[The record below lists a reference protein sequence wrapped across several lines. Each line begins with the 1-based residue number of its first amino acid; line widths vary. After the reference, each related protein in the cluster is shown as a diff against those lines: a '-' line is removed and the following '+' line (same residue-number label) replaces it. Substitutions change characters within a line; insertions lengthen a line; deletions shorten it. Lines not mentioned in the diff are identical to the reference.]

1 MSGYGYDPPT
11 FTQCDRCVLN
21 LLRSHLMQKEKSELE
36 CSQIQQLL
44 AQFRAALNHGGIISL
59 SRVGNVQFMT
69 QRAEQILSQYFPSC
83 YSSTSLPHNL
93 KKWFEHQI
101 SQLKISSDDPCLC
114 STLHIEQDEKEL
126 NIRFIPE
133 QVQGH
138 YLLLLEEKRQSIFSI
153 ADLELLGLTKRES
166 EVLFW
171 ISKDKSNS
179 EIATVLGC
187 SESTVGKHLEHIY
200 NKLRTHTR
208 RGAVIV
214 ALERLGMLRQ

>member
-1 MSGYGYDPPT
+1 
-11 FTQCDRCVLN
+11 
-21 LLRSHLMQKEKSELE
+21 
-36 CSQIQQLL
+36 
-44 AQFRAALNHGGIISL
+44 
-59 SRVGNVQFMT
+59 
-69 QRAEQILSQYFPSC
+69 
-83 YSSTSLPHNL
+83 
-93 KKWFEHQI
+93 
-101 SQLKISSDDPCLC
+101 C

-179 EIATVLGC
+179 EIAKVLGC

-208 RGAVIV
+208 TGAVIV

>member
-1 MSGYGYDPPT
+1 MSGYDPPNP
-11 FTQCDRCVLN
+11 TQCDRCVLN
-21 LLRSHLMQKEKSELE
+21 LFRSHLMQEEKSELE

-44 AQFRAALNHGGIISL
+44 AQFRAALNQGGIISL
-59 SRVGNVQFMT
+59 SRTGNVRFMT
-69 QRAEQILSQYFPSC
+69 QRAEQILSQYFPS
-83 YSSTSLPHNL
+83 YSSSTSLPLHL
-93 KKWFEHQI
+93 KKWFKFQI

-114 STLHIEQDEKEL
+114 STLHIEQDEKDL

-133 QVQGH
+133 QMQGH

-153 ADLELLGLTKRES
+153 ADLELLGLTKREA

-171 ISKDKSNS
+171 VSKDKSNS

-187 SESTVGKHLEHIY
+187 SGGTVGKHLEHIY
-200 NKLRTHTR
+200 SKLRTHTR
-208 RGAVIV
+208 AGAVIV